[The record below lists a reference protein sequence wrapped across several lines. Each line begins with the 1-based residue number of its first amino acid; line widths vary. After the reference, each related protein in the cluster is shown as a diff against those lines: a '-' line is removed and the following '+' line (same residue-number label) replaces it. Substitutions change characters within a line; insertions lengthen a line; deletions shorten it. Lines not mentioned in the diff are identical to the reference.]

1 MSLNFVAVRRYVNR
15 SLITILVL
23 SIVGMITPASA
34 RASEAADATSRPGVA
49 SHTDLLAPGA
59 LQQAIS
65 LEARR
70 ASLQATAP
78 TGGTTGDSRV
88 ACRTGGLLLVGAGVA
103 FATAIVKHFQW
114 TSSSEPTVPGS
125 TPPSS
130 VGVSV
135 GIGGV
140 LAGVG
145 IFQMSRACR
154 A

>member
-1 MSLNFVAVRRYVNR
+1 LSSKFARVRRYINR
-15 SLITILVL
+15 SIVTILVL
-23 SIVGMITPASA
+23 SIAGMVMPASA
-34 RASEAADATSRPGVA
+34 RASEAADATSRSGGV
-49 SHTDLLAPGA
+49 SPTDLVAPGA
-59 LQQAIS
+59 LQQAVS
-65 LEARR
+65 QEARR
-70 ASLQATAP
+70 ASLQATPP
-78 TGGTTGDSRV
+78 TGGTTSDSRV
-88 ACRTGGLLLVGAGVA
+88 ACRTGGLLLVGAGAA

-130 VGVSV
+130 VGISV

-145 IFQMSRACR
+145 IFEMSRGCR